1 MLLVQRCLGGKAVG
15 NVDGHLGSPFR
26 NQCENRAK
34 ISIYAEKGI
43 KVVRTYREPATE
55 GSHAHHWE
63 FWNLAIRKVID
74 WLDLG
79 PATHGV
85 DSGAIAGSSVGVW

>member
-1 MLLVQRCLGGKAVG
+1 M
-15 NVDGHLGSPFR
+15 
-26 NQCENRAK
+26 
-34 ISIYAEKGI
+34 
-43 KVVRTYREPATE
+43 RTYRELATE

-79 PATHGV
+79 QATQGV
-85 DSGAIAGSSVGVW
+85 DSGAITGSSEGVL